1 MQIPLYKTILVG
13 DPSVG
18 KTSLINYYCKPRT
31 AILQSMP
38 EGIIYQ
44 IKQVNLPEGSAK
56 ISIWDMTKP
65 IRLLKQREI
74 FYRGAHTGALVY
86 DVTRPET
93 LDSLDKWHLDL
104 RSICP
109 DIPLV
114 VVGNKFD
121 SGASMDQTRG
131 MEFALSIRAN
141 FLLTSTVNGDGV
153 AFLFE
158 RLALNSMHLTGY
170 C

>member
-1 MQIPLYKTILVG
+1 MQIPLYKSIIVG

-18 KTSLINYYCKPRT
+18 KTSLINYYCKPKT

-38 EGIIYQ
+38 EGIVYQ
-44 IKQVNLPEGSAK
+44 VKQVNLTEGSAK
-56 ISIWDMTKP
+56 ITIWDMTKP
-65 IRLLKQREI
+65 IRLRKQREV

-93 LDSLDKWHLDL
+93 LDNLDEWHKDL

-109 DIPLV
+109 EIPLV

-121 SGASMDQTRG
+121 KGAGADHTRG

-141 FLLTSTVNGDGV
+141 FMLTSTVNGDGV
-153 AFLFE
+153 DFLFE
-158 RLALNSMHLTGY
+158 RLALNALHLTGY